1 MAGSAITAFVWLLLS
16 PLSACGVLYDFNG
29 GNDTGWTHFDLSA
42 AGQPGSTYSFPPDG
56 SGGKAYR
63 IFSPAPTVTTVG
75 QARTLSYLANATY
88 TNFTVTVDLLG
99 WDTNLYQA
107 FGVAARVANVGLGQT
122 RGYFFDYDPYQSGG
136 LLQANRVAGEQ
147 PRTIAAAS
155 VALDPSR
162 RYRLVVTGYG
172 SYLAARLFDLADLST
187 PVASVDVIDPDVHC
201 RVRRRLQLLAGNGH
215 GPNQLDQQRRRDIR
229 QLLCE

>member
-1 MAGSAITAFVWLLLS
+1 MILWDLTSFELRPVAGSAITAFVWLLLS
-16 PLSACGVLYDFNG
+16 PLNACGVLYDFNN
-29 GNDTGWTHFDLSA
+29 GNDNGWTHFDLSA

-107 FGVAARVANVGLGQT
+107 FGVAVRTANVGLGQT
-122 RGYFFDYDPYQSGG
+122 TGYVFNYNPIQTPGTPG
-136 LLQANRVAGEQ
+136 VELQLNRITGEQ
-147 PRTIAAAS
+147 PRTTAVAALS
-155 VALDPSR
+155 FRSQPEISDGRDWLR
-162 RYRLVVTGYG
+162 Q
-172 SYLAARLFDLADLST
+172 LFGRQDLSICLT
-187 PVASVDVIDPDVHC
+187 CP
-201 RVRRRLQLLAGNGH
+201 RRSL
-215 GPNQLDQQRRRDIR
+215 PWM
-229 QLLCE
+229 